1 MQGPL
6 TFGRFLRLKRRQML
20 AAAAA
25 AAWLLPLHLLLA
37 VPFAT
42 PPVPLLPP
50 CEEKKGGSR
59 LIVDGNQQ
67 RWLLFPCGAELCR
80 EKRNCQVFSFKNKNY
95 LWLSET
101 KKSSENGIG
110 G

>member
-1 MQGPL
+1 
-6 TFGRFLRLKRRQML
+6 ML

-37 VPFAT
+37 VPFAM
-42 PPVPLLPP
+42 PPNPLLLP

-59 LIVDGNQQ
+59 LIIDSNQQ
-67 RWLLFPCGAELCR
+67 RWLRFFLVELSYEGRR
-80 EKRNCQVFSFKNKNY
+80 ETFKNKNY

-110 G
+110 GWKCTSSSACEAKLRC